1 MGKKL
6 DSKNYLTP
14 APHWNSFMVSL
25 KNRQKSGNDFGKVSK
40 WYLTWNIVKSTMEVS
55 MQKHY

>member
-6 DSKNYLTP
+6 ISKNYLTP
-14 APHWNSFMVSL
+14 APHWNSSMVSL
-25 KNRQKSGNDFGKVSK
+25 KNRQKPENDFGKVSK
-40 WYLTWNIVKSTMEVS
+40 WYLTRNIVKSTIEVS